1 MAVPHLARDP
11 LRKRRHISPLITLR
25 LTASSPHFDRPHEL
39 QLLVNQEARATT
51 GCFRTT
57 NLGALS
63 MESGLRAATAQLE
76 NRQRRFGLRL
86 LSLPR
91 GDQGRGIVGAKT
103 AIGRRLTNALAHR
116 GQTESTVL
124 LEEPEILDAELRQEE
139 EAEARVEAE
148 RARPGLT
155 MFTDGSRLENGAT
168 GYAVVWR
175 RGRTWAGA
183 KVHMGSNQE
192 AYGAECAALARTLE
206 EASKRNT
213 IPERVTIFTDAQAA
227 IRRMASD
234 EPGPG
239 QQYALQARKH
249 IATLHMGQTRHCHR
263 DPVVPS
269 VQGGR
274 RQRKSGRVGQ
284 GGSGAGRRPQA
295 YPTISRQPQAGNLG
309 EEMGGGTPM
318 GGGPNLQEE
327 VPVACEPAAQ
337 WYSSREHQK
346 AHLAV
351 LPAQDGALPDR
362 AIPQLDK
369 ELPHPAILVVPVPNT
384 DPGPPLQGV
393 PGMETVAEDSVGDPE
408 KGDGEVEGLVE
419 GVGLTGQWEVQP
431 GGAGLPFDHGH
442 GQVGAGCGG

>member
-1 MAVPHLARDP
+1 MFGAELWWKGDHVRGTMGQAD
-11 LRKRRHISPLITLR
+11 
-25 LTASSPHFDRPHEL
+25 EL

-57 NLGALS
+57 NLGTLS

-76 NRQRRFGLRL
+76 IRQRRFGLRL

-192 AYGAECAALARTLE
+192 AYDAECAALARALE

-249 IATLHMGQTRHCHR
+249 IATLRRARPGIVIEIRWCPAHR
-263 DPVVPS
+263 GVVGNEKADEWAKAAAEQAGGHRLIPRS
-269 VQGGR
+269 SPASSGKSRRRNGR
-274 RQRKSGRVGQ
+274 RHADGR
-284 GGSGAGRRPQA
+284 GAEPPRR
-295 YPTISRQPQAGNLG
+295 S
-309 EEMGGGTPM
+309 
-318 GGGPNLQEE
+318 
-327 VPVACEPAAQ
+327 
-337 WYSSREHQK
+337 
-346 AHLAV
+346 
-351 LPAQDGALPDR
+351 
-362 AIPQLDK
+362 
-369 ELPHPAILVVPVPNT
+369 
-384 DPGPPLQGV
+384 
-393 PGMETVAEDSVGDPE
+393 
-408 KGDGEVEGLVE
+408 
-419 GVGLTGQWEVQP
+419 TGC
-431 GGAGLPFDHGH
+431 L
-442 GQVGAGCGG
+442 